1 MITLVKSGPHNLYP
15 QESRFRPRR
24 NRYNIV
30 FATSFLI
37 FSLAL
42 LNPHLFCLFRMVRK
56 RIPNIPV
63 FTLKTPNLDSGSN
76 LKAHATT
83 SPISN
88 KKTISSSQYKTI
100 FLHDWWLVKPQGKGL
115 AVEGV
120 ASMERL
126 GERVISSSP
135 IAKRHETNVLETQDG
150 ITFFIT
156 GFINKSRTNENGFSF
171 EVCRRFL
178 LGFPHDWEEYLC
190 YGVGEQHDNGNTGL
204 DDSSTCPLKNVS
216 EIADSLTNKGD
227 LNCSL
232 LLKKLLNDSVGTS
245 PLNVSEQSEPG
256 CNREPNIRMNTKECQ
271 GTEDTNL
278 GTSNVQVDQMHN
290 IENVGSDVIFEA
302 QGENPNAGIQSG
314 MNMNSLKSSEGQG
327 TEDTNL
333 GTSNV
338 QVDQMHNI
346 ENVGSDVI
354 FEAQGENPNAGIQS
368 GMNMNSLKSSEGQG
382 IEDTNLGTSNVQV
395 DQMHNIENVGSDVI
409 FEAQGENP
417 NAGLQSGMNMNSLKS
432 SEGLLVKETDKTPD
446 SLEKKK
452 SNGRSSVHKQK
463 KSEDITKLY
472 SRRITRSISKM
483 SHPARGSPI
492 PSNSNVQDDDQMYNI
507 ENGVSAVTLEA
518 QGEDVNQG
526 LQSRMN
532 INSLKSKSEGLAGKR
547 TYRSPDSSEKKEKC
561 PRSSSVRKQ
570 KKSEDVVDFSLRRI
584 TRSISN
590 LNK

>member
-1 MITLVKSGPHNLYP
+1 
-15 QESRFRPRR
+15 
-24 NRYNIV
+24 
-30 FATSFLI
+30 
-37 FSLAL
+37 
-42 LNPHLFCLFRMVRK
+42 MVRK

-63 FTLKTPNLDSGSN
+63 FTLKTPNSDSGSN
-76 LKAHATT
+76 LKARATT

-150 ITFFIT
+150 ITFIIT
-156 GFINKSRTNENGFSF
+156 GFINKLRTNENGFSF

-190 YGVGEQHDNGNTGL
+190 YGVGEQHNNGNTGL
-204 DDSSTCPLKNVS
+204 DDSSTCPLKNVG
-216 EIADSLTNKGD
+216 EIADLLTNKGD

-245 PLNVSEQSEPG
+245 PQNVSEQSEPG

-271 GTEDTNL
+271 GAEDTNL

-302 QGENPNAGIQSG
+302 QGENPN
-314 MNMNSLKSSEGQG
+314 L
-327 TEDTNL
+327 
-333 GTSNV
+333 
-338 QVDQMHNI
+338 
-346 ENVGSDVI
+346 
-354 FEAQGENPNAGIQS
+354 
-368 GMNMNSLKSSEGQG
+368 
-382 IEDTNLGTSNVQV
+382 
-395 DQMHNIENVGSDVI
+395 
-409 FEAQGENP
+409 
-417 NAGLQSGMNMNSLKS
+417 GLQSGMNMNSHKS
-432 SEGLLVKETDKTPD
+432 SEGLPGKETDKTPD

-452 SNGRSSVHKQK
+452 SNRRSSVHKQK
-463 KSEDITKLY
+463 KSEDVTKLF

-483 SHPARGSPI
+483 NHPVRGSPI

-507 ENGVSAVTLEA
+507 GNGVSDVTLEA
-518 QGEDVNQG
+518 QGENANQV
-526 LQSRMN
+526 LQSGMN
-532 INSLKSKSEGLAGKR
+532 INSIKSKSEGLAGKR

-561 PRSSSVRKQ
+561 PRSSSVRKL
-570 KKSEDVVDFSLRRI
+570 KKSEDVVNFSFRRI

-590 LNK
+590 LKK